1 MPHLTASPR
10 ASREPT
16 DSGRPLSSFCWE
28 IGLAAVAIELKLELS
43 TLGTLQPDVS
53 EAIEQG
59 AAALFDAGYGPSLI
73 GYQRSIWVREKG
85 SRQQKVRRRAS
96 KARQSPP
103 FPKGKGQIELRRETD
118 GIRTEHIGSL
128 LNP

>member
-1 MPHLTASPR
+1 MPNLTANPR

-16 DSGRPLSSFCWE
+16 DTGRPLSSLCRE

-43 TLGTLQPDVS
+43 TLEPEVA

-73 GYQRSIWVREKG
+73 GRQRSIWVREKG
-85 SRQQKVRRRAS
+85 SRQKVRRRAS
-96 KARQSPP
+96 RARQSRPP
-103 FPKGKGQIELRRETD
+103 TGKAQVELRRETD
-118 GIRTEHIGSL
+118 GIPTEHIGSL

>member
-1 MPHLTASPR
+1 MPNLTASPR

-16 DSGRPLSSFCWE
+16 DTGRPLSSLCRE
-28 IGLAAVAIELKLELS
+28 IGLAAVAIEVKLELS
-43 TLGTLQPDVS
+43 TLEPEVA

-73 GYQRSIWVREKG
+73 GRQRSIWVREKG
-85 SRQQKVRRRAS
+85 SRQKVRRRAS
-96 KARQSPP
+96 KTRQSRP
-103 FPKGKGQIELRRETD
+103 FPTGKSQIELRHETD
-118 GIRTEHIGSL
+118 GIRIEDIGSV

>member
-1 MPHLTASPR
+1 MPNLTASPR

-16 DSGRPLSSFCWE
+16 DSGRPLSSLCRE

-43 TLGTLQPDVS
+43 TLGTLQPDVA

-73 GYQRSIWVREKG
+73 GHQRSIWVREKG
-85 SRQQKVRRRAS
+85 SRQKVRRRAS
-96 KARQSPP
+96 KARQSRAPT
-103 FPKGKGQIELRRETD
+103 GKGQNELRHETD

-128 LNP
+128 LSP

>member
-1 MPHLTASPR
+1 MANLTASPR
-10 ASREPT
+10 VSREPT
-16 DSGRPLSSFCWE
+16 DTGRPLSSLCRE

-43 TLGTLQPDVS
+43 TLEPEVA

-73 GYQRSIWVREKG
+73 GRQRSIWVREKG
-85 SRQQKVRRRAS
+85 SRQKVRRRAS
-96 KARQSPP
+96 MARQSRP
-103 FPKGKGQIELRRETD
+103 FPTGKGQIELRHETD
-118 GIRTEHIGSL
+118 GIRTEHIASL

>member
-1 MPHLTASPR
+1 MPNLTVNPR
-10 ASREPT
+10 ASRGPT
-16 DSGRPLSSFCWE
+16 DSGRPSSSLYRE

-43 TLGTLQPDVS
+43 TLGIVQPDVA

-73 GYQRSIWVREKG
+73 GRQRSIWVREKG
-85 SRQQKVRRRAS
+85 SRQKVRRRAS
-96 KARQSPP
+96 KARQSRL
-103 FPKGKGQIELRRETD
+103 FPTGKGQIELRHETD
-118 GIRTEHIGSL
+118 GIRAEHIASL

>member
-1 MPHLTASPR
+1 MPNLTANPR

-16 DSGRPLSSFCWE
+16 DTGRPLSSLCRE

-43 TLGTLQPDVS
+43 TLQPDVA

-73 GYQRSIWVREKG
+73 GHRRSVWAREKAG
-85 SRQQKVRRRAS
+85 HQKARRRAS
-96 KARQSPP
+96 KARQPRP
-103 FPKGKGQIELRRETD
+103 FPREKGEIELRHETD
-118 GIRTEHIGSL
+118 GIRTEHIASL

>member
-1 MPHLTASPR
+1 MPNLTANPR

-16 DSGRPLSSFCWE
+16 DTGRPLSSLCRE

-43 TLGTLQPDVS
+43 TLEPEVA

-73 GYQRSIWVREKG
+73 GRQRSIWVREKG
-85 SRQQKVRRRAS
+85 SRQKVRRRAS
-96 KARQSPP
+96 TARQSRP
-103 FPKGKGQIELRRETD
+103 FPTGQRPD
-118 GIRTEHIGSL
+118 
-128 LNP
+128 

>member
-1 MPHLTASPR
+1 MPNLTASPR

-16 DSGRPLSSFCWE
+16 NSGRPLSSLCRE

-43 TLGTLQPDVS
+43 TFGTLELDVA

-73 GYQRSIWVREKG
+73 GRQRSIWVREKG
-85 SRQQKVRRRAS
+85 SRQKVRRRAS
-96 KARQSPP
+96 KARQSRLPT
-103 FPKGKGQIELRRETD
+103 GKGQTELRHETD
-118 GIRTEHIGSL
+118 GVRTEHIGSL
-128 LNP
+128 VNP

>member
-1 MPHLTASPR
+1 MPNLTANPR

-16 DSGRPLSSFCWE
+16 DTGRPLSSLCRE

-43 TLGTLQPDVS
+43 TLEPEVA

-73 GYQRSIWVREKG
+73 GRQRSIWVREKG
-85 SRQQKVRRRAS
+85 SRQKVRRRAS
-96 KARQSPP
+96 MARQSRP
-103 FPKGKGQIELRRETD
+103 FPTGKGQIELRHETD
-118 GIRTEHIGSL
+118 GIRTEHIASL

>member
-1 MPHLTASPR
+1 MPNLTANPR

-16 DSGRPLSSFCWE
+16 DTGRPLSSLCRE
-28 IGLAAVAIELKLELS
+28 IGLAAVAIELKLEL
-43 TLGTLQPDVS
+43 GTLESEVA

-73 GYQRSIWVREKG
+73 GRQRSIWVREKG
-85 SRQQKVRRRAS
+85 SRQKVRRRAS
-96 KARQSPP
+96 MARQSRP
-103 FPKGKGQIELRRETD
+103 FPTGKGQIELRHETD
-118 GIRTEHIGSL
+118 GIRTEHIASL

>member
-1 MPHLTASPR
+1 MPNLTANPR

-16 DSGRPLSSFCWE
+16 DTGRPLSSLCRE

-43 TLGTLQPDVS
+43 TLEPEVA

-73 GYQRSIWVREKG
+73 GRQRSIWVREKG
-85 SRQQKVRRRAS
+85 SRQKVRRRAS
-96 KARQSPP
+96 MARQSRP
-103 FPKGKGQIELRRETD
+103 FPTGKGQVELRHETD
-118 GIRTEHIGSL
+118 GIRTEHFASL

>member
-1 MPHLTASPR
+1 MPNLTASPR

-16 DSGRPLSSFCWE
+16 DSGRPLSSLCRE

-43 TLGTLQPDVS
+43 TLGTLQPDVA

-73 GYQRSIWVREKG
+73 GHQRSIWVREK
-85 SRQQKVRRRAS
+85 SRRQKVRRRAS
-96 KARQSPP
+96 KARQSRPAT
-103 FPKGKGQIELRRETD
+103 GKGQIELRHETD
-118 GIRTEHIGSL
+118 GIGT
-128 LNP
+128 